1 MRYRLRTLL
10 ILLAVLPPVP
20 LVIWWL
26 LRAILDLSVGTG
38 RLALQEF
45 ALVSTAVLI
54 PLAIVLFFVACLTPA
69 GSRWKVGW
77 SPFELAALVTSIF
90 AAASL
95 VILGL
100 VPR

>member
-10 ILLAVLPPVP
+10 ILLTVLPPVP
-20 LVIWWL
+20 LLIWWL
-26 LRAILDLSVGTG
+26 LRAILDLSVSTG
-38 RLALQEF
+38 RLTLQKF

-69 GSRWKVGW
+69 GSRWKLGW

-90 AAASL
+90 AAE
-95 VILGL
+95 GL
-100 VPR
+100 CVLCFLPR